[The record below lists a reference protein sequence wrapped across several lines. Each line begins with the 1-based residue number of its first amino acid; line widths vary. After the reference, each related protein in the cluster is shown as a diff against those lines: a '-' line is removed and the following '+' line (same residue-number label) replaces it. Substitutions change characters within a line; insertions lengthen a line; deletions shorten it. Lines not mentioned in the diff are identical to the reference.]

1 MNFLV
6 CKLKIEFLSMK
17 EFQVSCG
24 QTLCLHQTDKSQKA
38 EYTALCDKS
47 QKAEYIALCLIA
59 VD

>member
-1 MNFLV
+1 
-6 CKLKIEFLSMK
+6 MK

-38 EYTALCDKS
+38 EY
-47 QKAEYIALCLIA
+47 IALCLVA